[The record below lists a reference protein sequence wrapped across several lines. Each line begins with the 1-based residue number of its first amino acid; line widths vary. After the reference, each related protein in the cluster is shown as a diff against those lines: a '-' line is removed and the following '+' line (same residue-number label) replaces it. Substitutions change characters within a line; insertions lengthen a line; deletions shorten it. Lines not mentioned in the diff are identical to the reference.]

1 MTLHAGPLA
10 PFDNGFADP
19 IFGVVSNLDL
29 NNLLEDWP
37 HEPGAVKA
45 RKIIGN
51 DGREK
56 IQLRIDLGLMQMEVV
71 GRPDGQRPFGFESL
85 LDYHQARARE
95 VEGRGGTYE
104 LDQADLLLLQQE
116 GHQYYHRYLSMFQLR
131 EYPSVIRD
139 TERNLGL
146 FDFVSGHCDDEEFK
160 WGAFEQYR
168 PYVLMMKTRA
178 SASLE
183 LQKERSSRAIEIIEQ
198 GKQQIEQFYQ
208 GIGQAQWI
216 NTSTELGFLN
226 EWLTELRENL
236 PLSPLEI
243 MERDLERAIAAEA
256 YERAAE
262 LRDAIRK
269 LSRKM
274 PDESVDH
281 GA

>member
-1 MTLHAGPLA
+1 
-10 PFDNGFADP
+10 
-19 IFGVVSNLDL
+19 VVSNLDL

-56 IQLRIDLGLMQMEVV
+56 IQLRIDLGLMQMEMT

-85 LDYHQARARE
+85 LDYHHARARE

-116 GHQYYHRYLSMFQLR
+116 GHQYYHRYLSLFQLR
-131 EYPSVIRD
+131 EYPGVIRD

-198 GKQQIEQFYQ
+198 GKQQIEHFYQ
-208 GIGQAQWI
+208 AIGQAQWI

-226 EWLTELRENL
+226 EWLVELRENL

-269 LSRKM
+269 LSRKL

>member
-1 MTLHAGPLA
+1 M
-10 PFDNGFADP
+10 
-19 IFGVVSNLDL
+19 VSNLDL

-56 IQLRIDLGLMQMEVV
+56 IQLRIDLGLIQMEVT

-85 LDYHQARARE
+85 LDYHQARALE
-95 VEGRGGTYE
+95 AEGRGGTYE
-104 LDQADLLLLQQE
+104 LDQADLLLLHQE
-116 GHQYYHRYLSMFQLR
+116 GLQYYHRYLSLFQLR
-131 EYPSVIRD
+131 EYPGVMRD
-139 TERNLGL
+139 TDRNLRL
-146 FDFVSGHCDDEEFK
+146 IDFVSAHCDDEDFK
-160 WGAFEQYR
+160 WGSFEQYR
-168 PYVLMMKTRA
+168 PYVLMMRTRA

-183 LQKERSSRAIEIIEQ
+183 LQKERSSRAIEIIEE
-198 GKQQIEQFYQ
+198 GKQQIEYFYQ
-208 GIGQAQWI
+208 AIGQAQWI

-226 EWLTELRENL
+226 EWMDELRENL
-236 PLSPLEI
+236 PLSPLEV
-243 MERDLERAIAAEA
+243 MERDLERAIADEA

-269 LSRKM
+269 LSRKL

>member
-1 MTLHAGPLA
+1 M
-10 PFDNGFADP
+10 
-19 IFGVVSNLDL
+19 VSNLDL

-56 IQLRIDLGLMQMEVV
+56 IQLRVDLGLIQMEVN

-95 VEGRGGTYE
+95 MEERGQNYE

-116 GHQYYHRYLSMFQLR
+116 AVQYYHRYLSLFQLR
-131 EYPSVIRD
+131 EFPAVVRD
-139 TERNLGL
+139 TDRNLKL
-146 FDFVSGHCDDEEFK
+146 CDFVSEHCEDDEAK
-160 WGAFEQYR
+160 WTAFEQYR

-178 SASLE
+178 RASLE
-183 LQKERSSRAIEIIEQ
+183 LQNERSSRAIAIIEE
-198 GKQQIEQFYQ
+198 GKQQIEGFYR

-216 NTSTELGFLN
+216 DNSTELGFLN
-226 EWLTELRENL
+226 EWLSEVRENL

-243 MERDLERAIAAEA
+243 MERDLERAIADEA

-262 LRDAIRK
+262 LRDAIRRLSHK
-269 LSRKM
+269 L